1 MKTLMSLKV
10 QLIGLLVLV
19 LASLS
24 YCLFNGR
31 CSLLTNDQLGYHFF
45 KKSAFEQAAENFS
58 DPMWQASAFFKNGN
72 FEKSSMIFSGYD
84 TPEAAFNQGNAQVML
99 GNYDSAVQRYQRAL
113 ELRPNWPEAQQNLQ
127 IALSRQEMLKKEG
140 GDMTGGMMGA
150 DEITF
155 DSDKSPSPSDS
166 KEQQVETD
174 SNLSNS
180 DLQAVWLRQ
189 VQTRPADF
197 LRSKFAY
204 QQANQLANRQ
214 ANQQENQQPKQQEEN
229 N

>member
-1 MKTLMSLKV
+1 MKAFLSLKL
-10 QLIGLLVLV
+10 QLLGLMILV
-19 LASLS
+19 LAMIS
-24 YCLFNGR
+24 YCLVNGR
-31 CSLLTNDQLGYHFF
+31 CSLMTNDQLGYQFF
-45 KKSAFEQAAENFS
+45 KKSDFDKAVDNFS
-58 DPMWQASAFFKNGN
+58 DPMWQATALFKKGD
-72 FEKSSMIFSGYD
+72 FEKASMVFSGYD

-113 ELRPNWPEAQQNLQ
+113 KLRPNWPEAEQNLL

-140 GDMTGGMMGA
+140 GDMTGGMLGA
-150 DEITF
+150 DEISF
-155 DSDKSPSPSDS
+155 DTGKSPSSS
-166 KEQQVETD
+166 EEVQVQTD

-204 QQANQLANRQ
+204 QYAH
-214 ANQQENQQPKQQEEN
+214 QQGDNK
-229 N
+229 